1 LSGAVVGVKIK
12 AVGRKR
18 VFLRML
24 NAIKNLFD
32 DNARDIRRL
41 QKTVDII
48 NGIEPEINVLSDEAL
63 RAKTSEFKE
72 RLAHGSEMVARA
84 LCEPELVSVVGGGDS
99 LAVLKKYG
107 LAEQVTH
114 ASTGGGASLE
124 FLEGK
129 ELPGVAVLM
138 R

>member
-72 RLAHGSEMVARA
+72 RLAQGETLDDLLPEAFAVAREA
-84 LCEPELVSVVGGGDS
+84 SWRVLGMRPYDVQLMGGIVLHQGRIAEMILSGMPVPVS
-99 LAVLKKYG
+99 LIAMQT
-107 LAEQVTH
+107 A
-114 ASTGGGASLE
+114 
-124 FLEGK
+124 
-129 ELPGVAVLM
+129 
-138 R
+138 